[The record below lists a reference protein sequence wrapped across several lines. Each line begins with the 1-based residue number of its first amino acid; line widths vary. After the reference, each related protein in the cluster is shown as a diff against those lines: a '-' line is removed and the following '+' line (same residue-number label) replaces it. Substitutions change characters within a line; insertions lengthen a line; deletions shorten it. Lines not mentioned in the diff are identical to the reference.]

1 MANPPPDQPGMPHD
15 AAAWLDA
22 FPKLAALEP
31 NARDRLVA
39 EAHPVT
45 LPAGITLFRDGDAC
59 TNYLLVL
66 DGSVRV
72 QKTSSNGREIT
83 LYRVGDGQTCI
94 LTTSCLL
101 AGEHYP
107 AEGVTETEVRAI
119 ALPGALF
126 QALLAGSTG
135 FRQFVF
141 AVYARR
147 IADLITLVEEVAF
160 ERMDLR
166 LAARLRDGAD
176 RDGMV
181 NATHQEL
188 ATELGTAREVVS
200 RLLKDFEHR
209 GLVALHRG
217 RIELQDRDALAHL
230 AGS

>member
-31 NARDRLVA
+31 DARDRLVA

-101 AGEHYP
+101 AGERYP

-188 ATELGTAREVVS
+188 ATELCTAREV
-200 RLLKDFEHR
+200 LKDFEHR

-217 RIELQDRDALAHL
+217 RIELHDRDALAHL

>member
-31 NARDRLVA
+31 DARDRLVA

-101 AGEHYP
+101 AGERYP

-217 RIELQDRDALAHL
+217 RIELHDRDALAHL

>member
-1 MANPPPDQPGMPHD
+1 MPHD

-31 NARDRLVA
+31 DARDRLVA

-101 AGEHYP
+101 AGERYP

-217 RIELQDRDALAHL
+217 RIELHDRDALAHL